1 MTETKFHKGD
11 STSAGQWLVP
21 VRDEK
26 GEMDE
31 GKEVYVTM
39 IMGEQDY
46 SKVETSGGFREV
58 YLVDVILSAIKRYAE
73 ADEPNVA
80 LHKILARA
88 DAESLEAE
96 RLVGLARKELARA
109 EHGIEDA
116 RKARN
121 ERCARATILRE
132 LIDEIEAP

>member
-26 GEMDE
+26 GEM
-31 GKEVYVTM
+31 
-39 IMGEQDY
+39 
-46 SKVETSGGFREV
+46 
-58 YLVDVILSAIKRYAE
+58 
-73 ADEPNVA
+73 
-80 LHKILARA
+80 
-88 DAESLEAE
+88 EAE